1 MSDTL
6 FISDLHLSEE
16 RPDTLELFYRFLTE
30 QATGAEALYV
40 LGDLFDVWIGDDNE
54 SPPIPDILG
63 AMKRVTDSGT
73 QLCFMGGN
81 RDFLVGEGFAEA
93 TGATLL
99 GDTQILDLAGSPTL
113 LTHGDLLC
121 TDDVDYQN
129 ARKLL
134 RNPALIQDFL
144 TKSVPERLALAE
156 EFREESGEATS
167 LKAAD
172 IMDVNQQ
179 TVEQYMRE
187 AGVIR
192 LIHGHTH
199 RPATHD
205 FTLDDQ
211 AAQRFVLPE
220 WHEDHGGFLR
230 AGANGL
236 VPETF
241 A

>member
-1 MSDTL
+1 MPDTL
-6 FISDLHLSEE
+6 FISDLHLSAE
-16 RPDTLELFYRFLTE
+16 RPGTLELFYRFLTE
-30 QATGAEALYV
+30 QAAGAEALYV
-40 LGDLFDVWIGDDNE
+40 LGDLFDVWIGDDNAT
-54 SPPIPDILG
+54 PPIPDILG
-63 AMKRVTDSGT
+63 AMKRVTASGT
-73 QLCFMGGN
+73 RLYFMGGN
-81 RDFLVGEGFAEA
+81 RDFLVGDGFAEA

-99 GDTQILDLAGSPTL
+99 GDTQILDLQECPTL

-144 TKSVPERLALAE
+144 TKSVPERLAMAE

-187 AGVIR
+187 AGVTR
-192 LIHGHTH
+192 MIHGHTH
-199 RPATHD
+199 RPAIHD
-205 FTLDDQ
+205 FTLDGQ
-211 AAQRFVLPE
+211 PAQRFVLPE
-220 WHEDHGGFLR
+220 WHDDRGGCLR
-230 AGANGL
+230 AGADGL
-236 VPETF
+236 LPETF
-241 A
+241 T